1 MIGLHPGGARR
12 LVELDHAEQVGGVGQ
27 RQRRHAVGPGARDR
41 VVDAHDAVA
50 HRVLAVQPQVNE
62 TRRPHVKKIYR
73 KGRHETPYP
82 CPPDSWLLRCDR
94 HRQPNRSAELDKAY
108 EETRAAYLALQE
120 AEKRR
125 DAGRRVEAGERL
137 GSAAGGASRP
147 NDQYSARQ
155 AQLEQE
161 VELAR
166 RRYEA
171 AQKRWN
177 DLK

>member
-1 MIGLHPGGARR
+1 MKR
-12 LVELDHAEQVGGVGQ
+12 LILTTIA
-27 RQRRHAVGPGARDR
+27 ACALS
-41 VVDAHDAVA
+41 AS
-50 HRVLAVQPQVNE
+50 VLAQ
-62 TRRPHVKKIYR
+62 
-73 KGRHETPYP
+73 
-82 CPPDSWLLRCDR
+82 
-94 HRQPNRSAELDKAY
+94 NRSAELDKAY

-125 DAGRRVEAGERL
+125 DQGIEPQAGERL
-137 GSAAGGASRP
+137 GTAAGGGSRP
-147 NDQYSARQ
+147 SEQYFGRQ

-166 RRYEA
+166 KRYEA

>member
-1 MIGLHPGGARR
+1 MKR
-12 LVELDHAEQVGGVGQ
+12 LILTT
-27 RQRRHAVGPGARDR
+27 
-41 VVDAHDAVA
+41 VA
-50 HRVLAVQPQVNE
+50 ACALSASVLAQ
-62 TRRPHVKKIYR
+62 
-73 KGRHETPYP
+73 
-82 CPPDSWLLRCDR
+82 
-94 HRQPNRSAELDKAY
+94 NRSAELDKAY

-125 DAGRRVEAGERL
+125 DQGIEPQSGERL
-137 GSAAGGASRP
+137 GTAAGGGSRP
-147 NDQYSARQ
+147 SEQYWARQ